1 MAAVA
6 TWPGLSS
13 TPVVRVLRPGD
24 VAIASRDDRLET
36 LLGSCVAVLLN
47 DPRRTVGAMCHI
59 VHAGEPP
66 AAAAGDT
73 CFARPA
79 LQALFTGLLARGIAP
94 ALCEARIYG
103 GGNMF
108 PAQFTGHHVG
118 ASNVQQVLLLLEA
131 SGIRVLSQSSGGR
144 CYRKLSWVVG
154 VQEPQ
159 CLEVDVTPGGA

>member
-1 MAAVA
+1 MTAVF
-6 TWPGLSS
+6 
-13 TPVVRVLRPGD
+13 VLRPGD
-24 VAIASRDDRLET
+24 VAIASRDERLET

-73 CFARPA
+73 AFARPA
-79 LQALFTGLLARGIAP
+79 LQALFAGLRARGITP

-118 ASNVQQVLLLLEA
+118 ASNVQQVLALLRA
-131 SGIRVLSQSSGGR
+131 SGMHVISQASGGS

-154 VQEPQ
+154 TQEPL
-159 CLEVDVTPGGA
+159 CLEVEVAQAGA